1 MLSTPAFC
9 PFLWV
14 LLQWLCGTGAVMLR
28 VRMPSEADGSSFSPC
43 NCVKGENA
51 IQSRSCADPPP
62 PPLHVPPRPAR
73 GTVEALPIERA
84 GQSGAEFALPSLPL
98 YAPSGQP
105 YASIGC
111 PRRAAG
117 AGLC

>member
-51 IQSRSCADPPP
+51 IQSRSCADAPPP
-62 PPLHVPPRPAR
+62 PFTSRPAPPEVPWR
-73 GTVEALPIERA
+73 
-84 GQSGAEFALPSLPL
+84 L
-98 YAPSGQP
+98 YP
-105 YASIGC
+105 
-111 PRRAAG
+111 
-117 AGLC
+117 